1 MLKSRHPLFNFSHLS
16 TFEEPGVAP
25 HIHTF
30 SCNSLSL
37 SLVTVSASKSAKHVE
52 IGYVFNS
59 SFQIFIALSLL
70 AVKDITYLIPPF

>member
-1 MLKSRHPLFNFSHLS
+1 MSLSKIVPKNLNSPLEYAKIPSPSFNFSHLS

-52 IGYVFNS
+52 IGYVF
-59 SFQIFIALSLL
+59 Q
-70 AVKDITYLIPPF
+70 